1 MNYEA
6 FLAIVGQSTIQK
18 LDDAA
23 ATRFGGQVGD
33 SDIVPKKCT
42 YKASSDMAAIE
53 AVFGLNHHIPAHTHI
68 YIYIWYPP
76 KDGTSP
82 AAVA

>member
-1 MNYEA
+1 MGEFFRGNPGTSIGFYRTPGFFHVFFGSSTFFPMNYEA

-42 YKASSDMAAIE
+42 YKASSDRAAI
-53 AVFGLNHHIPAHTHI
+53 
-68 YIYIWYPP
+68 
-76 KDGTSP
+76 
-82 AAVA
+82 

>member
-6 FLAIVGQSTIQK
+6 FLAINGQSTIQK

-42 YKASSDMAAIE
+42 YKANSDMAAI
-53 AVFGLNHHIPAHTHI
+53 
-68 YIYIWYPP
+68 
-76 KDGTSP
+76 
-82 AAVA
+82 